1 MLLKLSLRT
10 TEVPVIFRNRIAEL
24 IKSAA
29 EVGYNSLGM
38 EINEKSYKFF
48 TFNLAFPRDDVR
60 QELIKFDQEF
70 EVFDSV
76 FHIAEGKDVTLYV
89 SSPSLAFLEAVKEG
103 FTMQKVFD
111 FSRGGQ
117 ILVGG
122 REVNYYLEDAHI
134 LNKPITIEQS
144 GITLHTHS
152 PILLESMK
160 SKKPI
165 IPQCAGSSCGLEVTE
180 QEYAERLAEVSSM
193 RIFGLTGKYPVEP
206 VVFTP
211 VNVRKTVIK
220 HTLDKFREKTGKS
233 LMMLTGIT
241 GTFRLTGHPDDIPL
255 LIESGLGIRTTQGF
269 GMSGPYR
276 I

>member
-1 MLLKLSLRT
+1 MLLKLNLKA

-29 EVGYNSLGM
+29 ETGYSILGLDV
-38 EINEKSYKFF
+38 NEKSYKFF
-48 TFNLAFPRDDVR
+48 TFNLAFPRDVVR
-60 QELIKFDQEF
+60 QEVIRFDKEF

-76 FHIAEGKDVTLYV
+76 FHIPNEKSVTLYV
-89 SSPSLAFLEAVKEG
+89 SSPSLVFLEAVREG
-103 FTMQKVFD
+103 FSIQRELD

-122 REVNYYLEDAHI
+122 REVMYELEDVHI
-134 LNKPITIEQS
+134 LNKPMVINERS
-144 GITLHTHS
+144 ITLHTHS
-152 PILLESMK
+152 PILLESSR

-165 IPQCAGSSCGLEVTE
+165 IPPCMGSNCGLEVSTD
-180 QEYAERLAEVSSM
+180 EYSERLSEVSSM
-193 RIFGLTGKYPVEP
+193 RIFGLTGKYPYEP
-206 VVFTP
+206 VTFSP
-211 VNVRKTVIK
+211 VNIRKTVIK

-241 GTFRLTGHPDDIPL
+241 GTFRLDGHPDDLTL
-255 LIESGLGIRTTQGF
+255 LVESGLGIRTTQGF
-269 GMSGPYR
+269 GMSGLFR